1 MKFRTVTGLAVIA
14 VIWKKKKKSAPFA
27 MAMAKNQ
34 LRKRMT
40 PNQEMQY
47 LKRILRLCA
56 AHKAN
61 PNQQKNEVDEIRVI
75 VQRII
80 EHKDV
85 QRIER
90 FNEVKGTPV

>member
-1 MKFRTVTGLAVIA
+1 V
-14 VIWKKKKKSAPFA
+14 
-27 MAMAKNQ
+27 
-34 LRKRMT
+34 T

-80 EHKDV
+80 DHKDV